1 MQYILRQ
8 RTKTLTICAKLAIT
22 RDGTHRQTAKQTLL
36 LLDWIGLGSIQQNKR
51 CYELYFEL
59 KRGNNFFSSREYLI
73 IYIFRFIYLK
83 KKIISYFVVQIYM
96 HSQSQRSKL
105 IMSRRCLGW
114 CTLKLNWLLV
124 MDPSRDIYSVIPEV
138 VERNDNIFVQKSNS

>member
-8 RTKTLTICAKLAIT
+8 RTKTLTVCAKSAIT

-36 LLDWIGLGSIQQNKR
+36 LLDWIDLGSREEIT
-51 CYELYFEL
+51 
-59 KRGNNFFSSREYLI
+59 FFCSREYLI
-73 IYIFRFIYLK
+73 IYIFIFIYLK
-83 KKIISYFVVQIYM
+83 KKIILYFVVQIYM
-96 HSQSQRSKL
+96 HSLSQRSKL

-114 CTLKLNWLLV
+114 CTLKLNWLLM

-138 VERNDNIFVQKSNS
+138 VERNDNIFVQKSIIFKNQYYRK